1 MSINSNNLSAFIND
15 SRVRNIGFQVLIIS
29 ALVFSVWWL
38 MDNTLT
44 NLENRGKSLG
54 FGFLVQTAGFEI
66 SDTLGTWLFD
76 YEVGVS
82 TYTDIYFIGIT
93 NTLLIA
99 VLGIFL
105 ASIIGFTVG
114 IMRLSNNFV
123 LKYFATVYVEVIRNV
138 PLLLQLFFWYFAVLG
153 ILPGARSQLEVLGG
167 LGGLNIT
174 GLYLPAPVFQT
185 GFGVVFFAFIA
196 SLVLSYGI
204 ARLSKKK
211 QEKTGQGFNVALI
224 APVLIILITGT
235 TYVIMGGPLDWT
247 FPEFK
252 NTGPI
257 FKRGFQSDTGM
268 VLVPEMLAVLLALTL
283 YTAGFIAEIVRAGIV
298 AVSRGQ
304 TEASYSVGLRPGV
317 TLRLIVIPQAMR
329 IIIPPL
335 TSQYLNL
342 TKNSS
347 LAVAIVYPELVSIF
361 AGTAL
366 NQVGKEIEMIFM
378 VMSTYL
384 VISLITSFFMN
395 WFNARVKI
403 VER

>member
-1 MSINSNNLSAFIND
+1 MFINSNNLSAFIND
-15 SRVRNIGFQVLIIS
+15 ARVRNIGFQVLIIG
-29 ALVFSVWWL
+29 ALAFSVWWL

-82 TYTDIYFIGIT
+82 SYTDIYFIGIT

-99 VLGIFL
+99 VLGIVF
-105 ASIIGFTVG
+105 ASIIGFGVG

-123 LKYFATVYVEVIRNV
+123 LKYFATFYVEIIRNV

-153 ILPGARSQLEVLGG
+153 VLPGARNQLEIWGG

-174 GLYLPAPVFQT
+174 GLYLPAPIFQT
-185 GFGVVFFAFIA
+185 GFGLVFLALIA
-196 SLVLSYGI
+196 SLIMAFVASRI
-204 ARLSKKK
+204 SKKK
-211 QEKTGQGFNVALI
+211 QDETGQGFNLLFIIPALI
-224 APVLIILITGT
+224 ISITGV
-235 TYVIMGGPLDWT
+235 TYVIMGSPLDWT

-257 FKRGFQSDTGM
+257 FKRGFQSDAGM

-283 YTAGFIAEIVRAGIV
+283 YTAGFIAEIVRAGII
-298 AVSRGQ
+298 AVSHGQ
-304 TEASYSVGLRPGV
+304 TEASYSLGLRPGI

-347 LAVAIVYPELVSIF
+347 LAVAIAYPELVSIF

-384 VISLITSFFMN
+384 IISLITSFFMN

>member
-1 MSINSNNLSAFIND
+1 MSAFIND
-15 SRVRNIGFQVLIIS
+15 ARVRNIGFQVLIIG
-29 ALVFSVWWL
+29 ALAFSVWWL

-66 SDTLGTWLFD
+66 SDTLGTWLFN

-82 TYTDIYFIGIT
+82 SYTDIYFIGIT

-99 VLGIFL
+99 VLGIVF
-105 ASIIGFTVG
+105 ASIIGFGVG

-123 LKYFATVYVEVIRNV
+123 LKYFATFYVEIIRNV

-153 ILPGARSQLEVLGG
+153 VLPGARNQLEIWGG

-174 GLYLPAPVFQT
+174 GLYLPAPIFQP
-185 GFGVVFFAFIA
+185 GFGLVFLAFIA
-196 SLVLSYGI
+196 SLII
-204 ARLSKKK
+204 AFVASRISKKK
-211 QEKTGQGFNVALI
+211 QDETGQGFNLLFIIPALI
-224 APVLIILITGT
+224 ISITGV

-257 FKRGFQSDTGM
+257 FKRGFQGDAGM

-283 YTAGFIAEIVRAGIV
+283 YTAGFIAEIVRAGII
-298 AVSRGQ
+298 AVSHGQ
-304 TEASYSVGLRPGV
+304 TEASYSLGLRPSI

-347 LAVAIVYPELVSIF
+347 LAVAIAYPELVSIF

-384 VISLITSFFMN
+384 IISLITSFFMN

>member
-1 MSINSNNLSAFIND
+1 MSAFIND
-15 SRVRNIGFQVLIIS
+15 ARVRNIGFQVLIIG
-29 ALVFSVWWL
+29 ALAFSVWWL

-82 TYTDIYFIGIT
+82 SYTDIYFIGIT

-99 VLGIFL
+99 VLGIVF
-105 ASIIGFTVG
+105 ASIIGFGVG

-123 LKYFATVYVEVIRNV
+123 LKYFATVYVEIIRNV

-153 ILPGARSQLEVLGG
+153 VLPGARNQLEIWGG

-174 GLYLPAPVFQT
+174 GLYLPAPIFQP
-185 GFGVVFFAFIA
+185 GFGLVFLALIA
-196 SLVLSYGI
+196 SLIMAFVASRI
-204 ARLSKKK
+204 SKKK
-211 QEKTGQGFNVALI
+211 QDETGQGFNLLFIIPALI
-224 APVLIILITGT
+224 ISITGV
-235 TYVIMGGPLDWT
+235 TYVIMGSPLDWT

-257 FKRGFQSDTGM
+257 FKRGFQSDAGM

-283 YTAGFIAEIVRAGIV
+283 YTAGFIAEIVRAGII
-298 AVSRGQ
+298 AVSHGQ
-304 TEASYSVGLRPGV
+304 TEASYSLGLRPSI

-347 LAVAIVYPELVSIF
+347 LAVAIAYPELVSIF

-384 VISLITSFFMN
+384 IISLITSFFMN

>member
-1 MSINSNNLSAFIND
+1 MTINSNNLSAFIND
-15 SRVRNIGFQVLIIS
+15 ARVRNIGFQVFIIG

-44 NLENRGKSLG
+44 NLENRGKCLG

-82 TYTDIYFIGIT
+82 SYTDIYFIGIT

-99 VLGIFL
+99 LLGIVF
-105 ASIIGFTVG
+105 ASVIGFGVG

-123 LKYFATVYVEVIRNV
+123 LKYFATVYVEIIRNV

-153 ILPGARSQLEVLGG
+153 VLPGARNQLEIWGG

-174 GLYLPAPVFQT
+174 GLYLPAPVFQP
-185 GFGVVFFAFIA
+185 GFGLVVLAFIA
-196 SLVLSYGI
+196 TITMSLVLSS
-204 ARLSKKK
+204 LSKKK
-211 QEKTGQGFNVALI
+211 QDKTGQGLNLIFFIPALI
-224 APVLIILITGT
+224 ISVTGVT
-235 TYVIMGGPLDWT
+235 FIIMGGPLDWA

-257 FKRGFQSDTGM
+257 FKRGFQDGAGM

-283 YTAGFIAEIVRAGIV
+283 YTAGFIAEIVRAGII
-298 AVSRGQ
+298 AVSHGQ
-304 TEASYSVGLRPGV
+304 TEASYSLGLRPGI

-347 LAVAIVYPELVSIF
+347 LAVAIAYPELVSIF

-384 VISLITSFFMN
+384 IISLITSFFMN

>member
-1 MSINSNNLSAFIND
+1 MSINSNNLSAFINN

-82 TYTDIYFIGIT
+82 SYTDIFFIGIT

-99 VLGIFL
+99 VLGIIL

-114 IMRLSNNFV
+114 IMRLSNNFI

-153 ILPGARSQLEVLGG
+153 VLPDARSQLQVFGG

-185 GFGVVFFAFIA
+185 GFGLVFLAFSVSVIA
-196 SLVLSYGI
+196 SIIVAHI
-204 ARLSKKK
+204 SKKK
-211 QEKTGQGFNVALI
+211 QD
-224 APVLIILITGT
+224 APKPDVDLASL
-235 TYVIMGGPLDWT
+235 LD
-247 FPEFK
+247 EF
-252 NTGPI
+252 
-257 FKRGFQSDTGM
+257 DD
-268 VLVPEMLAVLLALTL
+268 
-283 YTAGFIAEIVRAGIV
+283 
-298 AVSRGQ
+298 
-304 TEASYSVGLRPGV
+304 
-317 TLRLIVIPQAMR
+317 
-329 IIIPPL
+329 
-335 TSQYLNL
+335 
-342 TKNSS
+342 
-347 LAVAIVYPELVSIF
+347 
-361 AGTAL
+361 
-366 NQVGKEIEMIFM
+366 
-378 VMSTYL
+378 
-384 VISLITSFFMN
+384 
-395 WFNARVKI
+395 
-403 VER
+403 

>member
-1 MSINSNNLSAFIND
+1 MYFNSNNLSSLIND
-15 SRVRNIGFQVLIIS
+15 ARVRNIGFQVLIIG

-196 SLVLSYGI
+196 SFVLSYGI

-211 QEKTGQGFNVALI
+211 QEKTGQGFN
-224 APVLIILITGT
+224 
-235 TYVIMGGPLDWT
+235 
-247 FPEFK
+247 F
-252 NTGPI
+252 
-257 FKRGFQSDTGM
+257 R
-268 VLVPEMLAVLLALTL
+268 
-283 YTAGFIAEIVRAGIV
+283 
-298 AVSRGQ
+298 
-304 TEASYSVGLRPGV
+304 
-317 TLRLIVIPQAMR
+317 
-329 IIIPPL
+329 
-335 TSQYLNL
+335 
-342 TKNSS
+342 
-347 LAVAIVYPELVSIF
+347 
-361 AGTAL
+361 
-366 NQVGKEIEMIFM
+366 
-378 VMSTYL
+378 
-384 VISLITSFFMN
+384 
-395 WFNARVKI
+395 
-403 VER
+403 

>member
-1 MSINSNNLSAFIND
+1 MYFNSNNLSAFIND
-15 SRVRNIGFQVLIIS
+15 ARVRNIGFQVLIIG

-123 LKYFATVYVEVIRNV
+123 LNYFATVYVEVIRNV

-347 LAVAIVYPELVSIF
+347 LAVAIAYPELVSIF